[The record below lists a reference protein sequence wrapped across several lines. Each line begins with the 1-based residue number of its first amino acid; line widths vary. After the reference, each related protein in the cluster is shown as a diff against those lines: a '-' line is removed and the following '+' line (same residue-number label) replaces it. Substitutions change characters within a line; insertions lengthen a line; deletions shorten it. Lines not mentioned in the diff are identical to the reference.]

1 MKFIHT
7 LRFRLMVILFCVAL
21 LPLSVLSIF
30 QLTQFQ
36 NTMTENVKL
45 QEHSIAAT
53 YQDITEKWAIG
64 KVSMLTQT
72 IKNHPEFKSM
82 NKADIIPVMATLLKS
97 DVEMEDAAVVDKD
110 GITMNEAGTSMNIA
124 DRDYFKKA
132 KETKN
137 PVISDVVVSKNTGNR
152 IIAIT
157 VPILDD
163 GGNFQGA
170 LLALIKVGAMDSSI
184 GSVKFEKTGYAF
196 ALSSTGEM
204 IFHPNQDWIG
214 QKYTDLAKNQ
224 DKLQIY
230 ANEVLKKSSGIVQ
243 YKEDNGKIKIAA
255 FATIPSTG
263 WKIVVSVPIEEVLA
277 HTNNAVMGSTI
288 VLVIAIIFVILASI
302 LLAGSIAK
310 PIRLA
315 AEHVK
320 EQANADFTRN
330 VPPEF
335 LKRKDEIGLLA
346 QSIDIM
352 CRSVRSALHNVIDEA
367 TNVREMVSSSVRNLS
382 ELSSQIEDVS
392 ATTEEMSA
400 GMEETAASAEEMSAT
415 SEEID
420 NAVESIAVKAQ
431 KGTLTAGEI
440 SKRAQ
445 NMKDTAILSQ
455 QAAGE
460 MRLSLESDMKT
471 SIEQSKAVE
480 KINVLTESILQIASQ
495 TNLLALNAAIEAAR
509 AGEAG
514 KGFAVVADE
523 IRKLAEDSKNTVNEI
538 KGVTKVVISAVQGL
552 TESSEKT
559 LDYLVNTV
567 INDYKSMVDTG
578 EQYYKDAESVQDLVT
593 DFSATAEELTAS
605 IQNLTKAIGEVSASN
620 GENAQGTQN
629 IAEKASNVMN
639 NTSKLSDLMNETE
652 NISARLSDV
661 VSRFRI

>member
-21 LPLSVLSIF
+21 LPLGVLSIF

-36 NTMTENVKL
+36 NAVTENVEF
-45 QEHSIAAT
+45 QEQSIAAT
-53 YQDITEKWAIG
+53 YQDITEKWAMG

-97 DVEMEDAAVVDKD
+97 DVEMEDAAVIDRD
-110 GITMNEAGTSMNIA
+110 GITINEAGTSINISE
-124 DRDYFKKA
+124 RDYFKKA
-132 KETKN
+132 KETKK

-152 IIAIT
+152 IITTT

-170 LLALIKVGAMDSSI
+170 LLALIKVGALDSSI

-196 ALSSTGEM
+196 ALSSAGE
-204 IFHPNQDWIG
+204 IVFHPNHDWIG
-214 QKYTDLAKNQ
+214 QKYSDILKNQ
-224 DKLQIY
+224 DGQQVFK
-230 ANEVLKKSSGIVQ
+230 NEVMKKSNGIVQ
-243 YKEDNGKIKIAA
+243 YKEDNGTIKIAA
-255 FATIPSTG
+255 FSAVTSTG
-263 WKIVVSVPIEEVLA
+263 WKLVVTVPMDEVLA
-277 HTNNAVMGSTI
+277 HTSNSVMVSI
-288 VLVIAIIFVILASI
+288 ILFVIAVILVILASV
-302 LLAGSIAK
+302 LLAGSVAK

-320 EQANADFTRN
+320 GQANADFTRD

-346 QSIDIM
+346 KSIDIM
-352 CRSVRSALHNVIDEA
+352 CRSIRSALRNVIDEA
-367 TNVREMVSSSVRNLS
+367 TNVREMVSSSVQNLS

-420 NAVESIAVKAQ
+420 NAVESIAAKAQ
-431 KGTLTAGEI
+431 NGTLTAGEI

-445 NMKDTAILSQ
+445 NLKDTAIFSQ
-455 QAAGE
+455 QAASE
-460 MRLSLESDMKT
+460 MRLSLESGMKT

-480 KINVLTESILQIASQ
+480 KINMLTESILQIASQ

-538 KGVTKVVISAVQGL
+538 KEVTKVVVTAVQGL
-552 TESSEKT
+552 TQSSEKT

-567 INDYKSMVDTG
+567 INDYKAMVNTG
-578 EQYYKDAESVQDLVT
+578 EQYYKDAESIQDLVT
-593 DFSATAEELTAS
+593 DFSATAEELAAS
-605 IQNLTKAIGEVSASN
+605 IQNMTKAIGEVSASN
-620 GENAQGTQN
+620 GENAQGTQS

-652 NISARLSDV
+652 NISTRLSDV
-661 VSRFRI
+661 VSKFRI